1 MFYLSS
7 NRLVLAKGHKVG
19 TLTSTTRR
27 EAKIAV
33 DTFVSLFL
41 SNQSEQ
47 VTPET
52 IDTIVLAVSNDFQ
65 VRDYLLGLPIEHTL
79 DGSINAL
86 EVMATYFPEG
96 NRKAVYSILSA
107 YHYEADRPATAF
119 GYLNE
124 VLNEDEKYSLGLLLG
139 RVFQAG
145 WPIEAFAKMR
155 NDLHAKVVEAL
166 DEEVSIPET
175 E

>member
-7 NRLVLAKGHKVG
+7 SRLVLAKGHKVG
-19 TLTSTTRR
+19 TLTRTTRR

-47 VTPET
+47 VTQET
-52 IDTIVLAVSNDFQ
+52 IDTVVLSVSNDLQ

-86 EVMATYFPEG
+86 EIMASYFPEG
-96 NRKAVYSILSA
+96 NRKAIYSILSA
-107 YHYEADRPATAF
+107 YHYEADRPATSF
-119 GYLNE
+119 SYLNE
-124 VLNEDEKYSLGLLLG
+124 AIIEDGTYSLAQLLG
-139 RVFQAG
+139 RVYQAG
-145 WPIEAFAKMR
+145 LPIDSFVTMR
-155 NDLHAKVVEAL
+155 NELHAKVVEAL
-166 DEEVSIPET
+166 DEDVSIPET

>member
-1 MFYLSS
+1 MSTIT
-7 NRLVLAKGHKVG
+7 R
-19 TLTSTTRR
+19 TTRQ
-27 EAKIAV
+27 EAKIAI
-33 DTFVSLFL
+33 DTFVSLYL

-47 VTPET
+47 VTQET
-52 IDTIVLAVSNDFQ
+52 IDTIVFAVSNDIQ
-65 VRDYLLGLPIEHTL
+65 VRDYLLGLPIEHNL
-79 DGSINAL
+79 DNAVNAL
-86 EVMATYFPEG
+86 EVMAGFFPEG
-96 NRKAVYSILSA
+96 NRKAVYSILAA

-124 VLNEDEKYSLGLLLG
+124 VIVEDEKYSLAQLLG

-155 NDLHAKVVEAL
+155 NDLHAKVVEVL
-166 DEEVSIPET
+166 DDTSIPET